1 MFDSLARKM
10 VSKYIITA
18 DAGFFRYYLKKYR
31 ALSRAYSN
39 S

>member
-18 DAGFFRYYLKKYR
+18 DASFRYYLKKYR

>member
-1 MFDSLARKM
+1 MLDSLARKM
-10 VSKYIITA
+10 VSKYIITT
-18 DAGFFRYYLKKYR
+18 DPGFRYYLKKYR